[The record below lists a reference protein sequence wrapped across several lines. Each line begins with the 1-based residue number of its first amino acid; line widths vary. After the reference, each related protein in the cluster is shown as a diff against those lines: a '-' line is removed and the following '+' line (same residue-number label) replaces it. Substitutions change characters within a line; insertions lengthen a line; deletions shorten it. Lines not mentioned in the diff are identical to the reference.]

1 MRWSA
6 QGVIEAAAVER
17 VPVAALP
24 VDAGLAAAATRR
36 VGDPALLPA
45 SDIER
50 AEDLRIAEL
59 AAIVAL
65 RRHARGE
72 PGGAPRKDLRDVR
85 LVIGSGGVLRHAEPA
100 AAASVLAGPLH
111 DLAGGWPLPRQADTV
126 VDAAYVLAAAG
137 LLAGDF
143 PDASRQLLHSELLS
157 VMNRAR

>member
-1 MRWSA
+1 VS
-6 QGVIEAAAVER
+6 
-17 VPVAALP
+17 PLP
-24 VDAGLAAAATRR
+24 VDEGLEMAASRR
-36 VGDPALLPA
+36 VADPAFLPA

-100 AAASVLAGPLH
+100 GAAFVLAGPLH
-111 DLAGGWPLPRQADTV
+111 DLAGGWPLPRHADTV
-126 VDAAYVLAAAG
+126 VDVAYVLAAAG

-143 PDASRQLLHSELLS
+143 PDASRQLLHNELLS
-157 VMNRAR
+157 VGDRAR